1 MSRRSRSATRRN
13 RSSPW
18 LAALAAV
25 AVLAAVLYVALR
37 RSTTTAPAEGAVSEF
52 PHIHGMAV
60 DPRDPEV
67 LWLGT
72 HGMLIKVVN
81 RTRWFRVGD
90 ADYDLMGFSVHPTLA
105 GVLLTS
111 GHPGPGDRRPN
122 PLGLEISRDGG
133 LSWTPLS
140 MERLADFHAMSVSPA
155 DPQVIYAWN
164 VGPRAAFYRS
174 VDGGRS
180 WSLVPTRALRR
191 VVALAASPTHP
202 REVVAAT
209 EIGLLRSGDAGETWT
224 LLSADLS
231 RITVTAVAIHPSQPD
246 VWYAYAAAPHLGL
259 VRSRDSGKTWTSL
272 GFFLGERDAVG
283 YLALHPTDPNVLYM
297 ATFESHLFWSGDGGK
312 TRQQLV
318 RAGRVITP

>member
-1 MSRRSRSATRRN
+1 MSKRPRFASRRKRSN
-13 RSSPW
+13 SW
-18 LAALAAV
+18 L
-25 AVLAAVLYVALR
+25 AVLAAVTVLAAVMYVALQ
-37 RSTTTAPAEGAVSEF
+37 RSITTAPVEGAISQF

-81 RTRWFRVGD
+81 RARWVRVGN
-90 ADYDLMGFSVHPTLA
+90 ADYDLMGFNVHPTLA

-122 PLGLEISRDGG
+122 PLGLEISRDAG
-133 LSWTPLS
+133 LSWTPVS
-140 MERLADFHAMSVSPA
+140 MEGLVDFHAMSVSPA
-155 DPQVIYAWN
+155 DPKVIYAWST
-164 VGPRAAFYRS
+164 GSRPGFYRS

-180 WSLVPTRALRR
+180 WSLVPAPALRQ
-191 VVALAASPTHP
+191 VFALAASPTRP

-209 EIGLLRSGDAGETWT
+209 DIGLLRSSDAGETWT
-224 LLSADLS
+224 PVTADLS
-231 RITVTAVAIHPSQPD
+231 QVTVTAVVIHPSQPE
-246 VWYAYAAAPHLGL
+246 VWYAYSVAPHLGFA
-259 VRSRDSGKTWTSL
+259 RSPDAGKTWTSL

-283 YLALHPTDPNVLYM
+283 YLAVHPTDPNVLYM